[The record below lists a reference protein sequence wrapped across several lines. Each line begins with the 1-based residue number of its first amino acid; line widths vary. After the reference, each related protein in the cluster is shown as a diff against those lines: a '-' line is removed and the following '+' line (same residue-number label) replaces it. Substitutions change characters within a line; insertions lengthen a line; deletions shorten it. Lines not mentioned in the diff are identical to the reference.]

1 MNVTRASLP
10 HDSSVTPTYG
20 PEFLPDLGADAQLDS
35 LLDRVRRNY
44 TRAVTIVAI
53 LLAGVGLVAILLAVV
68 NRGFEGRFIPLAIVI
83 TFLAVESVI
92 LVLLNRG
99 NPRVAM
105 RLQAYTLT
113 IVTIL
118 TLITSWNNA
127 SDDIF
132 TLGGSFL
139 PLGAITLISAA
150 TLTSRREFIAINCAI
165 FAVVG
170 VIFASILRN
179 QGDAFPT
186 TGLTISTIAI
196 SVQLLISFS
205 FRYFISIME
214 RAALEARR
222 TGSLLEASADIGQM
236 LARILN
242 EDELLERAVDLVRDR
257 FGYYHVQVFLVD
269 DDERYALLEASTGQ
283 AGAALLARRHRLL
296 IGSRSVIGQVT
307 SERKPV
313 VVRDTARTIGH
324 AFNDLLPDTRSEI
337 AVPILDGDTLLGALD
352 VQSLRPNAF
361 SNNELQ
367 ALVVM
372 ANQIGTAIRTARL
385 FHHQQQS
392 VEENKRLFMDAENNL
407 REIRRLNRNLTRE
420 NWREYLIGR
429 ERLTGVTMTGQ
440 AFQPGA
446 EWTPRMVEA
455 TQNRKPVGYSDDQ
468 QRILAMPISLRGE
481 VIGAIEVQT
490 LPNTREDDVLE
501 VVQAVA
507 DRLAV
512 SLENARLFEETQEAI
527 ANEQLIG
534 QMARDFQSAGT
545 IDELLQVALS
555 GIASTL
561 GADNAM
567 IRLGQLPNGAFS
579 QAMGLPNGH
588 AQRDTTHTDQ
598 NGGRA

>member
-1 MNVTRASLP
+1 MNVTRTSLP
-10 HDSSVTPTYG
+10 KDSSVAPNYG

-35 LLDRVRRNY
+35 LLNRVRRNY
-44 TRAVTIVAI
+44 TRAVAIVAI
-53 LLAGVGLVAILLAVV
+53 LLSGVGLVAILLAAFSQ
-68 NRGFEGRFIPLAIVI
+68 GFEGRFIPLAIVI
-83 TFLAVESVI
+83 TFIAVESVI
-92 LVLLNRG
+92 LVVLNRG
-99 NPRVAM
+99 NPRIAM

-127 SDDIF
+127 SDDLF

-170 VIFASILRN
+170 FIFANILQN

-186 TGLTISTIAI
+186 IGLTISTIAI

-214 RAALEARR
+214 KAALEARR

-242 EDELLERAVDLVRDR
+242 EDELLQRAVDLVRDR
-257 FGYYHVQVFLVD
+257 FGYYHVQVFRVD

-337 AVPILDGDTLLGALD
+337 AVPILDGDSLLGALD

-385 FHHQQQS
+385 FQQQQHS
-392 VEENKRLFMDAENNL
+392 VEENKRLFMNAENNL
-407 REIRRLNRNLTRE
+407 REIRRLNQNLTRE

-468 QRILAMPISLRGE
+468 QRILAMPINLRGE

-512 SLENARLFEETQEAI
+512 SLENARLFEETQEAT

-567 IRLGQLPNGAFS
+567 IRLGQLPNGAFN

-588 AQRDTTHTDQ
+588 NRDRTHTDQ